1 MLIIY
6 LIYTQWIEGEFFQ
19 ISWRKTMLRIQRGV
33 CKAWIRYS
41 HPTSQ
46 TAANLGFFQKPHR
59 FLLFSLYSTP
69 SVSETRREIHT
80 MLDIN
85 LFRVEKGGNP
95 EIIRESQRRRFANVD
110 IVDEIIAIDKQWR
123 QRISH
128 SLSLSVNFA
137 TLEFFFFIIFGFD
150 F

>member
-1 MLIIY
+1 
-6 LIYTQWIEGEFFQ
+6 
-19 ISWRKTMLRIQRGV
+19 
-33 CKAWIRYS
+33 
-41 HPTSQ
+41 
-46 TAANLGFFQKPHR
+46 
-59 FLLFSLYSTP
+59 
-69 SVSETRREIHT
+69 

-128 SLSLSVNFA
+128 SLSLCVNFA
-137 TLEFFFFIIFGFD
+137 TLEFFFLLFSVLIFF
-150 F
+150 FFSSV